1 MFGGDLQR
9 QFKRYLSK
17 DNLTYYKR
25 GTSRAELL
33 IAFAIVVVGAIII
46 KLIVIM
52 R

>member
-9 QFKRYLSK
+9 QFKRYLSRE
-17 DNLTYYKR
+17 LIYYKR